1 MNGLEANTISIRR
14 EIPIIDV
21 NDNPPLFG
29 NSQYSLTVSEA
40 TKVGTI
46 VSDNITISDRDSS
59 LNSKVNLFC
68 VQSPACQ
75 IFSVS
80 LQIVRENFMIFFSFK
95 SN

>member
-1 MNGLEANTISIRR
+1 MSDAEANTVSIRR

-29 NSQYSLTVSEA
+29 SSQYSLIVSEA

-46 VSDNITISDRDSS
+46 VSNNITISDKDYG
-59 LNSKVNLFC
+59 LNSMVNLFC

-75 IFSVS
+75 IFSVT
-80 LQIVRENFMIFFSFK
+80 LQIVRENI
-95 SN
+95 